1 MFFDAHIK
9 LAGDRIVKVLD
20 TKRARRHLG
29 VIEHPALLANHHPRV
44 GAGHAAD
51 FRGIAP
57 EVGRQHVVVAAQVDA
72 GVAETAEQV
81 RVQVVFAD
89 DQVRAQRRHGAQ
101 RIKTAPG
108 EIVLGRLV
116 VTALHLALPV
126 AAQAPG
132 AQVDAGGAV
141 AAEVVAT
148 TFTALAL
155 GGLGVEVVV
164 EQHPGNAFV
173 PARGRVPVGRGVFQL
188 VLGDAQVK
196 RRSAQ
201 VATCLHARN
210 ANEVQ
215 AGAVVPPGQGLEDVF
230 FQTQFLDQFRGK
242 TGNAAFRIVLGGEI
256 IDREFCQRI
265 AVHMDRQAVLA
276 GHDEVSRRKHP
287 KIKVLAILEVKY
299 IGVELEFFG
308 CTCPR
313 RGTTQRRGSQYL
325 TVIHVTKS
333 LSDTAH

>member
-1 MFFDAHIK
+1 M
-9 LAGDRIVKVLD
+9 
-20 TKRARRHLG
+20 
-29 VIEHPALLANHHPRV
+29 
-44 GAGHAAD
+44 
-51 FRGIAP
+51 
-57 EVGRQHVVVAAQVDA
+57 
-72 GVAETAEQV
+72 
-81 RVQVVFAD
+81 
-89 DQVRAQRRHGAQ
+89 
-101 RIKTAPG
+101 
-108 EIVLGRLV
+108 
-116 VTALHLALPV
+116 PV
-126 AAQAPG
+126 AAQTPG

-148 TFTALAL
+148 AFTALAL

-188 VLGDAQVK
+188 VLGDAQVQ
-196 RRSAQ
+196 RRSTQ

-210 ANEVQ
+210 ATEVQ
-215 AGAVVPPGQGLEDVF
+215 AGAVAPPGQRLDDVF
-230 FQTQFLDQFRGK
+230 FQTQFFDQCRRK
-242 TGNAAFRIVLGGEI
+242 TGNAAFRIVLGREI
-256 IDREFCQRI
+256 INRELRQRI
-265 AVHMDRQAVLA
+265 AVHVYHQAVLA
-276 GHDEVSRRKHP
+276 GHDEVGRSKHP
-287 KIKVLAILEVKY
+287 KIKVLAILEVEY